1 MTTQG
6 VLVESVFS
14 GLTGEVGDFVN
25 KRLSGGRVA
34 FHPSGGGNTY
44 KNVYAS
50 ATVSGST
57 LLDQSVNQGILLDG
71 SGSAEVYA
79 VGHYLCKAYD
89 SNGVLQRTFDLRIGS
104 VTSDSSGDSAVS
116 TSTLNIK
123 TSYGTNASD
132 INDAITYANANS
144 ANSFVFL
151 FEDANFTVENN
162 MIFPSNVTIQVEP
175 TAKLMI
181 YAGVNSV
188 TINGA
193 IKHDFN
199 QIFKYENNTTCT
211 ITIDPEFT
219 EQIYPQWFG
228 AVPDGTSDS
237 SFLVTKALA
246 TGIKR
251 LVLSGGNFKLNSNIT
266 IPSDVEIIR
275 KGGAD
280 FTLASGVTITGLG
293 TKATVFDKVGIGTSS
308 PGSIIEVY
316 GSNESI
322 INNNAVT
329 NNNHS
334 YLLKEQ
340 GVTVAGIVKYG
351 STHLSQANNLAL
363 KNYANGSLIFQTNST
378 ERMRI
383 SSNGNVAIGTSS
395 PINTPNF
402 STVTINNGVWGGQI
416 QFSSAGGYI
425 GDRNSGNTGLG
436 YYANSGQ
443 GHHFCV
449 NGSSADVMVINSSGK
464 VFMPSLGTSGSGTN
478 VIINPSTGELYEETS
493 SLKFKEKVEDIKIDT
508 SKIYDIQPRTYIR
521 KESDIEEIGFIAEEV
536 NELIPEVVSFK
547 NDAPYSINYAKLVVP
562 IITEMKKL
570 KAEIKELKEKIS
582 ALEKK

>member
-50 ATVSGST
+50 ATVGGST

-193 IKHDFN
+193 IKNDFN
-199 QIFKYENNTTCT
+199 QVFKYENNTTCT
-211 ITIDPEFT
+211 ITIDPQFT

-251 LVLSGGNFKLNSNIT
+251 LVLAGGNFKLNSNIT

-280 FTLASGVTITGLG
+280 FTLANGVTITGLG
-293 TKATVFDKVGIGTSS
+293 TKATVFDTVELSNGTLANLALSAIADPNTGLYFPSADILALVTGGVQRVMVDANGKVGIGTSS
-308 PGSIIEVY
+308 FDGNWNP
-316 GSNESI
+316 NLQ
-322 INNNAVT
+322 INN
-329 NNNHS
+329 S
-334 YLLKEQ
+334 
-340 GVTVAGIVKYG
+340 
-351 STHLSQANNLAL
+351 
-363 KNYANGSLIFQTNST
+363 NSDGT
-378 ERMRI
+378 GGFLI
-383 SSNGNVAIGTSS
+383 SSYKPAIILKDLSGGNPERKHIWADNNVLHLGGGDTSQNAYVS
-395 PINTPNF
+395 ID
-402 STVTINNGVWGGQI
+402 ST
-416 QFSSAGGYI
+416 
-425 GDRNSGNTGLG
+425 
-436 YYANSGQ
+436 
-443 GHHFCV
+443 
-449 NGSSADVMVINSSGK
+449 GK
-464 VFMPSLGTSGSGTN
+464 VFMPSLAMSGLGNPVYITSS
-478 VIINPSTGELYEETS
+478 GELWENGSSKRFKTNIENLKSIDS
-493 SLKFKEKVEDIKIDT
+493 SLIYKLNVVE
-508 SKIYDIQPRTYIR
+508 YDRVNEEGEAIPGTH
-521 KESDIEEIGFIAEEV
+521 EIGFIAEEV
-536 NELIPEVVSFK
+536 EEILPIIVNYDRKEKESDPNIPRGVDKSILIP
-547 NDAPYSINYAKLVVP
+547 L

-582 ALEKK
+582 ELEKK